1 MEVSMLTESSAF
13 ESLHPCETCNTR
25 KTMRKIRAYI
35 SESWDELV
43 NKVSWPTWSE
53 LQESTIVV
61 MVASLIIALVIMVMD
76 GSFEF
81 IMKSFY
87 QMFV

>member
-1 MEVSMLTESSAF
+1 
-13 ESLHPCETCNTR
+13 
-25 KTMRKIRAYI
+25 MRKIREYL

-43 NKVSWPTWSE
+43 HKVSWPTWSE

-61 MVASLIIALVIMVMD
+61 MIASLIIAVVIMAMD
-76 GSFEF
+76 GTFQF

-87 QMFV
+87 EMFV